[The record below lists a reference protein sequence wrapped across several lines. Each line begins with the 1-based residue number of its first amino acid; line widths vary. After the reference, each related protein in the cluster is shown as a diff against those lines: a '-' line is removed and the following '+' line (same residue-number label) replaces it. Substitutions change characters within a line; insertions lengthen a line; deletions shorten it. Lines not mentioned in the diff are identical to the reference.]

1 MIAPISSALKWHSHE
16 VTKMHANPLFA
27 CTKRRVFLF
36 DVPGEKKVIFSG
48 VRDGGAD
55 RALNKIVNPK
65 ANRILTCG
73 LSLTRAEPH
82 EKKHQYHNKGTRCQ
96 EIE

>member
-36 DVPGEKKVIFSG
+36 GVRGTPGEKKVIFSG
-48 VRDGGAD
+48 VRDDGAD
-55 RALNKIVNPK
+55 RALNKIINP
-65 ANRILTCG
+65 
-73 LSLTRAEPH
+73 
-82 EKKHQYHNKGTRCQ
+82 
-96 EIE
+96 

>member
-1 MIAPISSALKWHSHE
+1 
-16 VTKMHANPLFA
+16 MHANPLFA

-36 DVPGEKKVIFSG
+36 GIRGTPGEKKVIFSG

-73 LSLTRAEPH
+73 AVINWGQAAWEETPIS
-82 EKKHQYHNKGTRCQ
+82 
-96 EIE
+96 